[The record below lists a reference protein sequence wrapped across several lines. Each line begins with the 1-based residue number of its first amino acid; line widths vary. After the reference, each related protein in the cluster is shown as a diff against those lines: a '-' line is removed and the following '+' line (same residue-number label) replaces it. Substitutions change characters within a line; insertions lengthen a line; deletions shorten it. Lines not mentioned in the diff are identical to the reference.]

1 MFLSKKK
8 VKCSFVLLT
17 NVIIFTLIIK
27 FLILLSRVIRIKKQ
41 NVYKVVLI
49 LRNILICVF
58 SFVLLSLLILSIK
71 RLFLNID
78 VIDFGKYSL
87 VLDEIYNSHLFIN
100 KNGLF
105 IEGDRVILNALGALV
120 ECEVVT
126 IEGELFA
133 YFKDG
138 NIDYYFNLVDSNVIG
153 IVDSIVNDRVIFLE
167 SFIILVNYFTTF

>member
-1 MFLSKKK
+1 M
-8 VKCSFVLLT
+8 
-17 NVIIFTLIIK
+17 
-27 FLILLSRVIRIKKQ
+27 KKQ
-41 NVYKVVLI
+41 DVYKSVLI

-58 SFVLLSLLILSIK
+58 SFVLLSLLILSVK

-87 VLDEIYNSHLFIN
+87 VLDEIHNSHLFIT
-100 KNGLF
+100 KDGLF
-105 IEGDRVILNALGALV
+105 IEGDRVILKALGALV

-138 NIDYYFNLVDSNVIG
+138 NIDYYFNLVDNNVIG
-153 IVDSIVNDRVIFLE
+153 IVDSIVKDGGIFLDWY
-167 SFIILVNYFTTF
+167 IINGGVVLFVAIVVILTMILTSNKNYILNFSRIHIYCSKYSLKNQ

>member
-1 MFLSKKK
+1 MQEAKFASFLRFFYLCLSRINNIKICCFYQKKR

-58 SFVLLSLLILSIK
+58 SFVLLSLLILNIK

-105 IEGDRVILNALGALV
+105 IEGDRVI
-120 ECEVVT
+120 
-126 IEGELFA
+126 
-133 YFKDG
+133 
-138 NIDYYFNLVDSNVIG
+138 
-153 IVDSIVNDRVIFLE
+153 FLE

>member
-1 MFLSKKK
+1 MPLFLCSFQLCLSRINNVKFCFYQKKK

-87 VLDEIYNSHLFIN
+87 VLDEFHNSHLFIT
-100 KNGLF
+100 KDGLF
-105 IEGDRVILNALGALV
+105 IEG
-120 ECEVVT
+120 
-126 IEGELFA
+126 
-133 YFKDG
+133 
-138 NIDYYFNLVDSNVIG
+138 
-153 IVDSIVNDRVIFLE
+153 DRVIFLE

>member
-1 MFLSKKK
+1 M
-8 VKCSFVLLT
+8 
-17 NVIIFTLIIK
+17 
-27 FLILLSRVIRIKKQ
+27 KKQ
-41 NVYKVVLI
+41 DVYKSVLI

-87 VLDEIYNSHLFIN
+87 VLDEIHNSHLFIT
-100 KNGLF
+100 KDGLF
-105 IEGDRVILNALGALV
+105 IEGDRVILNALGSLV

-138 NIDYYFNLVDSNVIG
+138 NIDYYFNLVDNNVIG
-153 IVDSIVNDRVIFLE
+153 IVDSIVKDGGIFLDWY
-167 SFIILVNYFTTF
+167 IINGGVVLFVAIVVILTMILNVLSKKKKEVIKDEN

>member
-1 MFLSKKK
+1 M
-8 VKCSFVLLT
+8 
-17 NVIIFTLIIK
+17 
-27 FLILLSRVIRIKKQ
+27 KKQ
-41 NVYKVVLI
+41 DVYKSVFV

-78 VIDFGKYSL
+78 VIDFCKYSL
-87 VLDEIYNSHLFIN
+87 VLDEIHNSHLFIT
-100 KNGLF
+100 KDGLF
-105 IEGDRVILNALGALV
+105 IEGDRVILNALGSLV

-138 NIDYYFNLVDSNVIG
+138 NIDYYFNLVDNNVIG
-153 IVDSIVNDRVIFLE
+153 IVDSIVKDGGIFLDWY
-167 SFIILVNYFTTF
+167 IINGGVVLFVAIVVILTMILNVLSKKKKEVIKDEN

>member
-1 MFLSKKK
+1 MPLFLCSFQLCLSRINNVKFCFYQKKK

-58 SFVLLSLLILSIK
+58 SFVLLSLLILNIK

-87 VLDEIYNSHLFIN
+87 VLDEIHNSHLFIT
-100 KNGLF
+100 KDGLF
-105 IEGDRVILNALGALV
+105 IEGDRVILNALGSLI
-120 ECEVVT
+120 ECEVAT
-126 IEGELFA
+126 IEG
-133 YFKDG
+133 
-138 NIDYYFNLVDSNVIG
+138 
-153 IVDSIVNDRVIFLE
+153 
-167 SFIILVNYFTTF
+167 